1 MNTVF
6 VGLWLLAPVQ
16 ADILPPAP
24 TGFVAEVPDPPR
36 LPPHPVPVGPAVG
49 LVLVVLVGLG
59 AGLLL
64 RRQAGKNPDSAFQD
78 GPSDDIP

>member
-1 MNTVF
+1 MNTVL
-6 VGLWLLAPVQ
+6 VWLWLLAPVQ

-49 LVLVVLVGLG
+49 LVLVVLAGVG

-64 RRQAGKNPDSAFQD
+64 QRQAGKNPVSADQEGRF
-78 GPSDDIP
+78 DDIP